1 MATAISGR
9 VLKRA
14 EKELLQSKVILR
26 HLPPDFTEEKLHASI
41 DPFPSYDHF
50 YFLPGNP
57 ALGKFGCCRGYIN
70 FTRYEDIVPFRDRYD
85 GLVLETDKGV
95 KYRMIIE
102 LAPFQGI
109 PNQRPKPDSR
119 CSTIEEDPEYK
130 SFMEQYEKTIDPLP
144 SIDITYLYEVEQNRI
159 AKIQSTPLVEFLKER
174 RIPKESR
181 SHRNKVL
188 YAGGTKKRKDRVKE
202 SGDSP
207 KTVKSIKEKDK
218 MKASKDKSRG
228 DRSGRGDKS
237 GRGTKDSGGDKSGN
251 DIVIVERKSSIP
263 NGLSNDVETSDKLDM
278 TSQDKGFG
286 SKGRSLKGETISP
299 VQDRRRDDKEKGSR
313 SRERPD
319 LQRYISGRAKKPI
332 HDKKPETKRDLSP
345 KTPRELEQDS
355 GSTRGKS
362 RSAYSRS
369 GRSRYNDRYD
379 NYYYDDDDYR
389 GTDTRYSHD
398 SKGRRGGGR
407 DYDRYHT
414 REYDYDD
421 KGGGVTSGRYYGND
435 DKGRGVSSSR
445 YYSKGKDYGG
455 REARYYSGG
464 RGKSTH
470 SSK

>member
-50 YFLPGNP
+50 YFIPGNP

-70 FTRYEDIVPFRDRYD
+70 FTRFEDIVPFRDHYD

-119 CSTIEEDPEYK
+119 CGTIEEDPEYK
-130 SFMEQYEKTIDPLP
+130 LFMEHYEQTIDPLP
-144 SIDITYLYEVEQNRI
+144 SIDITYLYEVEQNRVANI
-159 AKIQSTPLVEFLKER
+159 KSTPLVEFLKEK

-181 SHRNKVL
+181 SHKNKVL
-188 YAGGTKKRKDRVKE
+188 YAGGTKKRKDRAKE

-228 DRSGRGDKS
+228 DKS
-237 GRGTKDSGGDKSGN
+237 GRGTKDSGSDRSGN
-251 DIVIVERKSSIP
+251 DIAIVERKSSIP

-278 TSQDKGFG
+278 TPQGKSDKGFG
-286 SKGRSLKGETISP
+286 SKGRSLKGETTS
-299 VQDRRRDDKEKGSR
+299 VQDRRGDDKEKGSR
-313 SRERPD
+313 SQERPD
-319 LQRYISGRAKKPI
+319 LQRYIPGRAKKLI
-332 HDKKPETKRDLSP
+332 YDKKPETKRDLSP
-345 KTPRELEQDS
+345 KTPRELKQDS

-362 RSAYSRS
+362 RSAYSRP
-369 GRSRYNDRYD
+369 GRSRYEDRYD

-389 GTDTRYSHD
+389 GTDTRQSYD

-421 KGGGVTSGRYYGND
+421 KG
-435 DKGRGVSSSR
+435 RGVSNSR
-445 YYSKGKDYGG
+445 YYSKGKDYSG